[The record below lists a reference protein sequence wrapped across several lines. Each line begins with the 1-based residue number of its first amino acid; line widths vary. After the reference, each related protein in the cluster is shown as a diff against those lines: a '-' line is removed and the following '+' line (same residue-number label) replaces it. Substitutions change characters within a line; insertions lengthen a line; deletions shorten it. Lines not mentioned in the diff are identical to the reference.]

1 MITDVGYNCASNSF
15 INRLD
20 IISEDVV
27 NVRERVILNA
37 SCSCIFNKEAIANY
51 RVNVF
56 LTEITRVEV
65 H

>member
-15 INRLD
+15 IKRLD

-27 NVRERVILNA
+27 NVRERVISNA
-37 SCSCIFNKEAIANY
+37 SCFCIFNKEAIAYY